1 MRDQKKYIT
10 KQGFDM
16 IFTEGL
22 RSFTVDR
29 LSSVLRMSKK
39 TIYSLFSTKEILIEQ
54 IIKYKLRSIESE
66 IEGILKKN
74 KCPILSFY
82 EINQLQIKTS
92 ADIDVNK
99 LVELKVKYPEIW
111 ARIERHRRKGVI
123 ALESI
128 FTDAKKL
135 NYLRKDLE
143 IKLISNLYINI
154 IDRTFQPEFF
164 IQQEVSLKDTIE
176 LFAGIMAK
184 GIFNQEG
191 IAILENIK
199 KRNPK

>member
-199 KRNPK
+199 KRNLK

>member
-1 MRDQKKYIT
+1 MRDQKKHIT

-99 LVELKVKYPEIW
+99 LVELKVKYPQIW

-199 KRNPK
+199 KRNLK

>member
-10 KQGFDM
+10 KQGFEM

-99 LVELKVKYPEIW
+99 LVELKVKYPQIW
-111 ARIERHRRKGVI
+111 ARIERHRRKGAI

-199 KRNPK
+199 KRNLK